1 LQAFSER
8 KGPFSYTMLA
18 DPESEIIEAFDLR
31 NPNPAPGSRVDGMAY
46 PGSYIVDANGV
57 VQEKFFAESH
67 RQRVTSD
74 TVLMSVYGVGKSGGQ
89 RLEADVPPQ
98 FKLVAFPSE
107 EEISPGNSFA
117 LMAEFEMYDR
127 VHLYGEGSDYTA
139 VNLVLDDNPML
150 QAKDLRLPEPEIMY
164 LEVIDES
171 VPVYH
176 GKVNIVREVTLS
188 PGFEGDSIEVAA
200 TLEYQTC
207 DDEYC
212 FQPAS
217 MPITF
222 NLKVISHDRER
233 APEDVRHQEGG

>member
-1 LQAFSER
+1 V
-8 KGPFSYTMLA
+8 
-18 DPESEIIEAFDLR
+18 IEAFDLR
-31 NPNPAPGSRVDGMAY
+31 NPNPDPGSRVDGMAY

-107 EEISPGNSFA
+107 DEISPGNSFV
-117 LMAEFEMYDR
+117 LMAEFEMYDK

-150 QAKDLRLPEPEIMY
+150 QAHDLRLPEPEIMY

-188 PGFEGDSIEVAA
+188 PAFEGDSIEVSAM
-200 TLEYQTC
+200 LEYQTC

-222 NLKVISHDRER
+222 NLKVFGMDRER

>member
-1 LQAFSER
+1 
-8 KGPFSYTMLA
+8 MLA
-18 DPESEIIEAFDLR
+18 DPASEIIEAFDLR
-31 NPNPAPGSRVDGMAY
+31 NPNPESGSQYGGMAY

-57 VQEKFFAESH
+57 VQENFFAESH

-107 EEISPGNSFA
+107 DEISPGNSFV
-117 LMAEFEMYDR
+117 LMAEFEMYDK

-150 QAKDLRLPEPEIMY
+150 QAHDLRLPEPEIMY

-188 PGFEGDSIEVAA
+188 PGFRGDSIEVAA
-200 TLEYQTC
+200 MLEYQTC

-212 FQPAS
+212 FQPSS

-222 NLKVISHDRER
+222 NLKVTGHDRER
-233 APEDVRHQEGG
+233 APEDIQHADGG